1 MNTEEIQKL
10 VSDSVA
16 AAIQP
21 LRNELQTLKTGKKP
35 ESSQQQEEEGE
46 LSPAV
51 DAWVKDKTENP
62 LGGKTI

>member
-10 VSDSVA
+10 ITDSVA

-21 LRNELQTLKTGKKP
+21 LRAELETLKTGKKP
-35 ESSQQQEEEGE
+35 DSDQQQQGD
-46 LSPAV
+46 LSTAV

-62 LGGKTI
+62 LAGKTI

>member
-21 LRNELQTLKTGKKP
+21 LREELQTLKTEKKP
-35 ESSQQQEEEGE
+35 ESIQQQEGE

-51 DAWVKDKTENP
+51 DAWVKEKIENP
-62 LGGKTI
+62 LAGKTI

>member
-10 VSDSVA
+10 ITDSVA

-21 LRNELQTLKTGKKP
+21 LRAELETLKTEKKP
-35 ESSQQQEEEGE
+35 ESIQQQEGE

-62 LGGKTI
+62 LAGKTI